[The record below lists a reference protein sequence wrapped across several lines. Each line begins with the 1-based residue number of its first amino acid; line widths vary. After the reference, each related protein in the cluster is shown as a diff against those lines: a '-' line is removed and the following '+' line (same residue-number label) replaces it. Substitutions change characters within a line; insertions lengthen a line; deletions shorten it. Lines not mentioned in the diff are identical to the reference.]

1 MVRSTHK
8 NRPLTIRL
16 SHCYSSTLST
26 CTFVD
31 DEVTDISRVTVWV
44 KSPESASHPNLNV
57 MCC

>member
-16 SHCYSSTLST
+16 SHCYSSTLS
-26 CTFVD
+26 
-31 DEVTDISRVTVWV
+31 TDISRVTVWV

>member
-44 KSPESASHPNLNV
+44 KSPRVLRTRI
-57 MCC
+57 